1 MLTSS
6 IYIPRENLSVR
17 EIQANKLPFL
27 QILLMKTLVILL
39 LFILPGWLQDNY
51 LIYLTSLLIAL

>member
-27 QILLMKTLVILL
+27 QILLMKTLVILV
-39 LFILPGWLQDNY
+39 LFILPGLLQDNH